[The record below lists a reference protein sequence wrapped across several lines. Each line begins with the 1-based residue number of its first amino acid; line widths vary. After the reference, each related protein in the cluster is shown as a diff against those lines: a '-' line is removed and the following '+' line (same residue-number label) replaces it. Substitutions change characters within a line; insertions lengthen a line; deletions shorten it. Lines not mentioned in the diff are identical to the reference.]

1 MPDDLDEFL
10 KRAAEKRKR
19 RKPEIVL
26 LDDQPGPA
34 GRPSV
39 TAPPPP
45 IQRPSPPARPQS
57 PSKGPP
63 ASSTTPVAQPARQ
76 PLSHEE
82 PLELHKSV
90 EEHVQHHLDTRD
102 FQERA
107 TKLGAEVDLA
117 DDKLEAHLHQ
127 VFDHDVGTLSHG
139 RRRAAEGETTPS
151 ASFFQAMF
159 QSMDELRRAIILRE
173 ILERPKF

>member
-34 GRPSV
+34 GRVPP
-39 TAPPPP
+39 TPPPP
-45 IQRPSPPARPQS
+45 VMQRPSPPARPQS
-57 PSKGPP
+57 PSKVPP
-63 ASSTTPVAQPARQ
+63 VPSATPVSQPARQ
-76 PLSHEE
+76 PLSQEA
-82 PLELHKSV
+82 PLEPHESV
-90 EEHVQHHLDTRD
+90 EEHVQHHLDTRE
-102 FQERA
+102 FHERA

-117 DDKLEAHLHQ
+117 DEKLEAHLHQ
-127 VFDHDVGTLSHG
+127 VFDHDVGTLSHD
-139 RRRAAEGETTPS
+139 RRQPAEGETTPS